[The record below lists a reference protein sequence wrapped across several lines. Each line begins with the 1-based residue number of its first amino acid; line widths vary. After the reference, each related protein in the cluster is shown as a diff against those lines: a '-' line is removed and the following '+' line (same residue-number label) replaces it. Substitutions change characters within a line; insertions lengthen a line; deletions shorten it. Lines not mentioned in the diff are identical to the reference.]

1 MYSEQSNQNL
11 LLGLRDKP
19 GFGCIQ
25 SVDTVDNNV
34 VKRAYKIHFVPP
46 PLAWFKHPK
55 PNPISRHVMQREP
68 DEFGLWDVS
77 TKRPTTD
84 RHFLPSVS
92 SSEDTKEH
100 FLTCPPAV
108 CVDPDLKALFD
119 SKPLVK
125 SVQGKQRLELPG
137 NMFANDHV
145 TFKETPLFAITQH
158 QAKLALRN
166 NAAIAQLCSGMM
178 EFLDWLVVNWGN
190 PLDVS
195 SFKGSTPGSQSA
207 APSAHDLSVA
217 DQIKEGLLLNSTWL
231 PDLLSH
237 LRDGLQVASNGLRS
251 SMEYNAATMVASSHS
266 GRLLVN
272 SHLSEDK
279 DVNWKARLLQST
291 YNSEFLFGSL
301 PLSSETKHHLSLKGD
316 IKTLPGDILPQ
327 VKRVAKK
334 PPSKVFTKA
343 SFAAGP
349 SGFLSSNRSQP
360 GFPFRS
366 KGRGKTL
373 KPKAQEPKANPPP
386 PPKPK
391 QPKKSKRK

>member
-11 LLGLRDKP
+11 LSGLRDNP

-55 PNPISRHVMQREP
+55 PNPISRHIMQKEP
-68 DEFGLWDVS
+68 DDIGLWDAS

-84 RHFLPSVS
+84 RHFIPAPST
-92 SSEDTKEH
+92 SEDTKEH
-100 FLTCPPAV
+100 FLTGPPAV
-108 CVDPDLKALFD
+108 CADSDLKALLD

-125 SVQGKQRLELPG
+125 TVQGKQKLELPG
-137 NMFANDHV
+137 NMFAVDHV
-145 TFKETPLFAITQH
+145 NFKETPLFAITQH

-166 NAAIAQLCSGMM
+166 NMAVAQLCSGMM
-178 EFLDWLVVNWGN
+178 EHLDWLVTNWGN

-195 SFKGSTPGSQSA
+195 TFKGTTPGYESA
-207 APSAHDLSVA
+207 PPSAHELSVA
-217 DQIKEGLLLNSTWL
+217 DQIKEGLLNNSTWL

-237 LRDGLQVASNGLRS
+237 LRDGLQVASNGLRT

-279 DVNWKARLLQST
+279 DANWKARLLQST
-291 YNSEFLFGSL
+291 YNSEFLFGRL
-301 PLSSETKHHLSLKGD
+301 PLSSETMHYCAQKGG
-316 IKTLPGDILPQ
+316 IKSLPGDILPQ
-327 VKRVAKK
+327 VKKVANKH
-334 PPSKVFTKA
+334 PSKVFTKA
-343 SFAAGP
+343 AFALPSSF
-349 SGFLSSNRSQP
+349 SNSSRSQP
-360 GFPFRS
+360 GLPFRV
-366 KGRGKTL
+366 KGRGKAP